1 MRTVAPRALRSESDK
16 LGCESLY
23 YSCQVC
29 SNHVR
34 YFNKREQQREK
45 PDILSYHRHC
55 RRHPRRPSPR
65 LSTYSILPR
74 RNPLANLLFPPTS
87 LSLTF
92 LLTIYIYIATSGD
105 PVTVSIRALSRD
117 AEILRPA
124 GINGNSDFSQV
135 STILA
140 NRPRAD
146 LSEEFI
152 CPGSHSLPLSLV
164 SFSTNSSLGKT
175 EALVN
180 ESVQFRRSEPRAFE
194 IAL

>member
-1 MRTVAPRALRSESDK
+1 ML
-16 LGCESLY
+16 
-23 YSCQVC
+23 
-29 SNHVR
+29 
-34 YFNKREQQREK
+34 
-45 PDILSYHRHC
+45 DILIRGSSRGRNRISY
-55 RRHPRRPSPR
+55 
-65 LSTYSILPR
+65 STTATVVATVLLLVYLFYPTRLPR

-117 AEILRPA
+117 AGILRPA
-124 GINGNSDFSQV
+124 GINGNSDFLQV

-140 NRPRAD
+140 NRPRVD

-152 CPGSHSLPLSLV
+152 CPGSHSLPLSLI

-175 EALVN
+175 EAPVN